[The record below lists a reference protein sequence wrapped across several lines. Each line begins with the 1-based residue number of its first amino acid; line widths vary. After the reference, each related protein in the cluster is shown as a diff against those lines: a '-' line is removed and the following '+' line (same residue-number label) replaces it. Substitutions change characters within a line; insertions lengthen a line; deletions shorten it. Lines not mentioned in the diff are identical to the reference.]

1 MEVVFISVK
10 DHRLAQLHELYTA
23 RQTLTTLQNFTVM
36 CVFAS
41 GGSVVASKAA
51 VAKGI
56 SPILATA
63 NMEESILFYQSVLG
77 FRSILKS
84 ADYSIAERD
93 GQPFI
98 FRRMY

>member
-1 MEVVFISVK
+1 
-10 DHRLAQLHELYTA
+10 
-23 RQTLTTLQNFTVM
+23 
-36 CVFAS
+36 
-41 GGSVVASKAA
+41 VASKAA

-77 FRSILKS
+77 FRSTLKS

-93 GQPFI
+93 GQTVHFQKDVVKFPA
-98 FRRMY
+98 FRPCRGT